1 MSLIIIRHQIK
12 AIPKSTNSNN
22 CNLWLKTPA
31 NLFHTLSI
39 HHFRL
44 FKNETITILN
54 IKKCL
59 LYKPTQDL
67 PIGSKVGFSRSNNIN
82 LNTRISLLNK
92 RIILQARRVTA
103 IVTMAPIYRIKSMKV
118 KRTPMNT
125 KTINMSPK
133 VSLSIRPKPTKIC
146 LIMSEWGNNR
156 LMKSLKM
163 RKWTFQVEE
172 AARYLKE
179 SRMFGHRHRHWM
191 RSQVKVQART
201 SRMKVWNQ
209 IRTSHYKMTKISSV
223 QTSKIK
229 LQFGAWFHTRKRS
242 KMKKCRN
249 TPKAKLV
256 KLRIK
261 PTSPRCHFPLNSA
274 RKRMQAKLS
283 LSLSLRPMLMEWKN
297 K

>member
-1 MSLIIIRHQIK
+1 
-12 AIPKSTNSNN
+12 
-22 CNLWLKTPA
+22 
-31 NLFHTLSI
+31 LSI
-39 HHFRL
+39 HQFRL
-44 FKNETITILN
+44 FKNETITFLH

-179 SRMFGHRHRHWM
+179 SRMFGHRHRNWM
-191 RSQVKVQART
+191 RSQ
-201 SRMKVWNQ
+201 
-209 IRTSHYKMTKISSV
+209 I
-223 QTSKIK
+223 
-229 LQFGAWFHTRKRS
+229 
-242 KMKKCRN
+242 
-249 TPKAKLV
+249 
-256 KLRIK
+256 
-261 PTSPRCHFPLNSA
+261 
-274 RKRMQAKLS
+274 
-283 LSLSLRPMLMEWKN
+283 
-297 K
+297 

>member
-1 MSLIIIRHQIK
+1 MNTMSLIIIRHQIK

-22 CNLWLKTPA
+22 CNLRLKTST
-31 NLFHTLSI
+31 NLCQTLSI
-39 HHFRL
+39 HQVRL
-44 FKNETITILN
+44 SKNETITFLH

-146 LIMSEWGNNR
+146 LIMSE
-156 LMKSLKM
+156 
-163 RKWTFQVEE
+163 
-172 AARYLKE
+172 
-179 SRMFGHRHRHWM
+179 
-191 RSQVKVQART
+191 
-201 SRMKVWNQ
+201 
-209 IRTSHYKMTKISSV
+209 
-223 QTSKIK
+223 
-229 LQFGAWFHTRKRS
+229 
-242 KMKKCRN
+242 
-249 TPKAKLV
+249 
-256 KLRIK
+256 
-261 PTSPRCHFPLNSA
+261 
-274 RKRMQAKLS
+274 
-283 LSLSLRPMLMEWKN
+283 
-297 K
+297 